1 MTSKLDEFE
10 ERLELLERRVALA
23 DGSDELLTVRQAS
36 KLTKVSERWLY
47 EQARTDRHF
56 PAVRFGT
63 LIRINKNELIRRLVQ
78 EGHS

>member
-1 MTSKLDEFE
+1 MINKLDEFE

-56 PAVRFGT
+56 PAVKIGSLVRIQKGEF
-63 LIRINKNELIRRLVQ
+63 IRMLVQ
-78 EGHS
+78 DGR

>member
-1 MTSKLDEFE
+1 MTNKLDELE
-10 ERLELLERRVALA
+10 ERLEKLERRLSLV
-23 DGSDELLTVRQAS
+23 DGNDELLTVKQVS
-36 KLTKVSERWLY
+36 KLVKVSERWLY

>member
-1 MTSKLDEFE
+1 MKNKLDEFE

-47 EQARTDRHF
+47 EQARKDRRF
-56 PAVRFGT
+56 PAVKIGSLVRIQKGEF
-63 LIRINKNELIRRLVQ
+63 IRKLVQ
-78 EGHS
+78 DGR